1 VKDEHEVD
9 TGQRQGYL
17 GKNGYTDKV
26 QHYLQERFIVK
37 SPIS

>member
-1 VKDEHEVD
+1 MKDEHEVD

-17 GKNGYTDKV
+17 GKNRYIDKV